1 MSSTQ
6 PSGVPDDADNQA
18 ESPTPTEIW
27 EAMARGMSVLR
38 RNSERLMRHIDPAA
52 RERSL
57 SVPRL
62 RLLGE
67 LAFHGPLRMSDLA
80 YEMGVTPRTITTM
93 VDSLEREDMVV
104 RRPDTDDR
112 RAIIVSLSERAKATD
127 IGQFGEAQRE
137 AFAKLLAPLDPEE
150 RRQLYQILNKLSAAW
165 ENFEETSDD
174 RRRLYRIVGRND
186 DNVDGQPDSNPGET
200 DFHGRHRA
208 RRDRHR
214 GGERGPSGGGQA
226 GRRSRPN
233 RGRQRFS
240 QE

>member
-6 PSGVPDDADNQA
+6 PSGLPDDAASQA

-38 RNSERLMRHIDPAA
+38 RNSERLVRHLDPEA

-57 SVPRL
+57 SVPRM

-104 RRPDTDDR
+104 RRPDPDDR
-112 RAIIVSLSERAKATD
+112 RAIIVSLSERAKASD

-137 AFAKLLAPLDPEE
+137 AFAQLLAPLDAEE

-165 ENFEETSDD
+165 ENIGELGDD
-174 RRRLYRIVGRND
+174 RRRLYRIVGRDGEDGD
-186 DNVDGQPDSNPGET
+186 DGEPAAEAEAT
-200 DFHGRHRA
+200 GFHARHRA
-208 RRDRHR
+208 RHDRFQGRDRSP
-214 GGERGPSGGGQA
+214 GGPSGGDQS
-226 GRRSRPN
+226 GR

-240 QE
+240 RE